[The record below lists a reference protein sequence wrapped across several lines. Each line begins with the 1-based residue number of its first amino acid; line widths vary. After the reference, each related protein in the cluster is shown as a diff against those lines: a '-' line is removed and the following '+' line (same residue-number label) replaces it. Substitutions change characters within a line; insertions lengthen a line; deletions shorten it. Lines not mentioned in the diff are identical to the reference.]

1 VISEAGRGVQ
11 LNISPQLVLWRYRP
25 WAVSLCTATFICTS
39 SFNMK
44 KKKRECLFCLS
55 LPLPSIY

>member
-44 KKKRECLFCLS
+44 KKKRMS
-55 LPLPSIY
+55 LLPVIAPAFDV